1 MNENIEATRA
11 ASETAKGQAAAP
23 AFPVNPAAAA
33 AAIVAYYPELV
44 DLDTSTQ
51 TKVQGYIH
59 NAGGFQQLKDSIS
72 AQGKSNWAP
81 PTPIILEN
89 GQPAKDPQG
98 NAINQLML
106 SEQTTTDMVTPV
118 AEALCGVRTDPSL
131 ENLLWTTQRGIA
143 PGGSAD
149 NAAAPASTRWT
160 LREVAPRYGVT
171 VPSLSFDYSDN
182 TFQLQLTNEYA
193 RHLAVYVEF
202 MAAGEVMTPSQWT
215 SRLPAQL
222 PASFETDT
230 LKYLGVLGP
239 TNHVA
244 GMKMTT
250 GLANFSF
257 SLPAGATAARLLFGG
272 LGAQPSGSVVEAVG
286 TILTAIM
293 DQAIPAILLTAQ
305 ESQSGTDP
313 STWFNSVSTWF
324 NSVLADADLINEVI
338 AASGFLISGQAST
351 LVTKVPVL
359 LLGTSLP
366 NLAANIGKNVGAA
379 AIGNAAP
386 YLGWAA
392 QGMGALRSPN
402 ALAQTV
408 SWLLAT
414 PATFALDLSPTM
426 AANVSLTVLP
436 DPARDEWPDDAA
448 RYSVT
453 ATFSG
458 GLNRQ
463 AAGEMPAA
471 STTAPLL
478 LTFPDAPM
486 DEGVAV
492 NVSIY
497 ARNKRL
503 CGSGQ
508 TVATISKA
516 TGSATFEFS
525 LNISDYRVPLSADT
539 QYGHKR
545 KLVYDTA
552 SQQHVWQMGPAPRA
566 VWSGSND
573 CAGSGNVLCQLTG
586 ITLNEQARMLGY
598 GWQASGQGLSPCGQ
612 PSAAGG
618 QLYAF
623 QNIGLPDPQAALK
636 FPTCGFLLPS
646 GLIYQRSGPDDEPA
660 DDNVYNF
667 YLDSQTV
674 APGAAYQLRGVK
686 LDAQTPFNLSQTE
699 SWGAFVETALTAF
712 VVHPVGYVIGVS
724 YGSSKMEILQLPAGP
739 VADANAPTAFLTSG
753 RGALPGLL
761 KGPIAIGVTGDGV
774 LLVLEQD
781 NQRIQAF
788 DVYGNPV
795 PYFPNNSPF
804 TPLQTETSSPT
815 YLDMSVTD
823 DGWIYVLS
831 HVNTGSTQSDYRL
844 DIYTPA
850 GVFLSRTVGVNG
862 AKIVADSWRR
872 VYTLNYES
880 FLGPAGRTEPSVSQ
894 WIPS

>member
-1 MNENIEATRA
+1 MGENIEATRA

-23 AFPVNPAAAA
+23 AFPENPTAAA

-44 DLDTSTQ
+44 DLDKSTR
-51 TKVQGYIH
+51 TKVQEYIR
-59 NAGGFQQLKDSIS
+59 NASGFEQFVQSIS
-72 AQGKSNWAP
+72 GQGQSDWAP

-89 GQPAKDPQG
+89 GQPAKDSHG

-106 SEQTTTDMVTPV
+106 SEQTTTDMVAPV

-131 ENLLWTTQRGIA
+131 ENVLWTTQQGIA

-160 LREVAPRYGVT
+160 LREVAPRHGVT

-193 RHLAVYVEF
+193 CHLAVYVEF
-202 MAAGEVMTPSQWT
+202 MAAGEVITPSQWT
-215 SRLPAQL
+215 SRLPSQL
-222 PASFETDT
+222 PARFETDT

-244 GMKMTT
+244 GMKMTA

-286 TILTAIM
+286 AILTAIM
-293 DQAIPAILLTAQ
+293 DQAIPAILKTAQ
-305 ESQSGTDP
+305 ESQPRLDL
-313 STWFNSVSTWF
+313 STWF
-324 NSVLADADLINEVI
+324 NSVLADADLVNEVI
-338 AASGFLISGQAST
+338 AAGGFLISGQAST

-366 NLAANIGKNVGAA
+366 NLATNIGKNVGAA

-392 QGMGALRSPN
+392 QGIGALRSPN

-414 PATFALDLSPTM
+414 PATFALDLSPIM
-426 AANVSLTVLP
+426 AANVSVTVRP
-436 DPARDEWPDDAA
+436 DPARDEWPDAA
-448 RYSVT
+448 AHYSVT

-458 GLNRQ
+458 GLSRQ
-463 AAGEMPAA
+463 AVGAMPAA
-471 STTAPLL
+471 STTAPLV

-492 NVSIY
+492 SVSIY
-497 ARNKRL
+497 TRNKWL

-508 TVATISKA
+508 TAATILKA
-516 TGSATFEFS
+516 TGSATFELG
-525 LNISDYRVPLSADT
+525 LNISEYRVPLSADT

-552 SQQHVWQMGPAPRA
+552 SPQHVWQTGPAPGA

-573 CAGSGNVLCQLTG
+573 CAGSGNVLCQLTS
-586 ITLNEQARMLGY
+586 ITLNEKARMLGY

-612 PSAAGG
+612 PSAAAG

-660 DDNVYNF
+660 HGNVYNF

-699 SWGAFVETALTAF
+699 CWGAFVETALTAF
-712 VVHPVGYVIGVS
+712 VVHPAGYVIGVS

-739 VADANAPTAFLTSG
+739 VADANAPTALLTSG
-753 RGALPGLL
+753 PGALAGLL

-781 NQRIQAF
+781 NRRIQAF

-804 TPLQTETSSPT
+804 APLQTETPSPS

-850 GVFLSRTVGVNG
+850 GIFLSRTVGVNG

-894 WIPS
+894 WILS